1 MELKTFVEEVLV
13 DLDSAISEANKKT
26 KRDIRFRGVAGKRNE
41 VEFDIAVTVESK
53 ISGEG
58 KAGIKVLE
66 LIDIKGGGSSEQQSS
81 TVSHIRFGLQVGA
94 YTRKELKERK

>member
-13 DLDSAISEANKKT
+13 DLDSAISGANKKT
-26 KRDIRFRGVAGKRNE
+26 RRDIRFRGVAGQRNE

-53 ISGEG
+53 KSGG
-58 KAGIKVLE
+58 GGAGIKVLE
-66 LIDIKGGGSSEQQSS
+66 LIDIKGEGSSEQRSS
-81 TVSHIRFGLQVGA
+81 MVSRIRFGLQVGA